1 MRKTPSKPKKLH
13 ADVRK
18 FDKGKVEHVKV
29 GKGTM
34 ELMTLEPGWR
44 WSTHVKDSA
53 KLRLS
58 ETPQFQCQLSGRL
71 HIVME
76 DGTEIDTKP
85 GDVSLLPAGHDAWVV
100 GTERVV
106 LVDWAGART
115 IAKN

>member
-1 MRKTPSKPKKLH
+1 MRKSPAKPKKPR

-18 FDKGKVEHVKV
+18 FDKGKIEHVKV
-29 GKGTM
+29 GKGSM

-44 WSTHVKDSA
+44 WSTHVKTTA
-53 KLRLS
+53 KTRLS
-58 ETPQFQCQLSGRL
+58 ESPQFQCQLSGRL

-76 DGTEIDTKP
+76 DGTEFDTKP
-85 GDVSLLPAGHDAWVV
+85 GDVSLLPTGHDAWVV
-100 GTERVV
+100 GNERVI